1 MLDELITSGIMLAD
15 YNTFKICSPTRASIL
30 TGRYPWGAGFYD
42 MNEDE
47 NHCTS
52 NFTALPEMLKPLGY
66 KTHALGSAPPS
77 STQST
82 PASALRL
89 FVWPPSCTALAP
101 IRLSVYS
108 RSLLLRV
115 KSGTSAL

>member
-82 PASALRL
+82 RPSVRVLTKPAAARQSGMSA
-89 FVWPPSCTALAP
+89 S
-101 IRLSVYS
+101 
-108 RSLLLRV
+108 
-115 KSGTSAL
+115 